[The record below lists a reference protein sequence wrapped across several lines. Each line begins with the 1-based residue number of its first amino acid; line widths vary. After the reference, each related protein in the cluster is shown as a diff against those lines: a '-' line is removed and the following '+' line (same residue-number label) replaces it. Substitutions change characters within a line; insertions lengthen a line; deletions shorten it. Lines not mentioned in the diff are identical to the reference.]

1 MSATDEL
8 LRELHNAVA
17 LDLLA
22 KVNSGEAK
30 SSDLAV
36 AVKFL
41 KDNGI
46 EAVAANGNAL
56 SSLLDSMPFAENM
69 MTQ

>member
-1 MSATDEL
+1 MSAD
-8 LRELHNAVA
+8 REILSVLHEAVA
-17 LDLLA
+17 EDLLA
-22 KVNSGEAK
+22 KIRSGEAK

-46 EAVAANGNAL
+46 DAVASNGNPLAN
-56 SSLLDSMPFAENM
+56 LLDQMPFAEELIK
-69 MTQ
+69 Q

>member
-1 MSATDEL
+1 MSANTEL
-8 LRELHNAVA
+8 LQTLHEAVA
-17 LDLLA
+17 KDLLD

-46 EAVAANGNAL
+46 EAMATNNNAL
-56 SSLLDSMPFAENM
+56 SSLLDAMPFAD
-69 MTQ
+69 QVIGH